1 MVLHDRRFLRVL
13 VVADDP
19 LVRSILEARVT
30 SEGHS
35 LSSDDADVAVVD
47 LVGATFEKLRIPVVA
62 LAPDRKTGDAAW
74 SAGARAVVARTVE
87 AETLSAAIFAANAGL
102 VTVDPDLVVLAPRIT
117 IDPRDSEELTPREI
131 DVLQHLAAGLSNKE
145 IAVRLGI
152 SDHTV
157 KFHVNAVLTKLNADS
172 RTEAVVR
179 GVRLGYV
186 IL

>member
-1 MVLHDRRFLRVL
+1 MVARVLRVL

-35 LSSDDADVAVVD
+35 ITTGEADVAVVD
-47 LVGATFEKLRIPVVA
+47 LVGATFDKLRIPVVA
-62 LAPDRKTGDAAW
+62 LAPDRKSGGAAW

-87 AETLSAAIFAANAGL
+87 AETLSAAILAASAGL
-102 VTVDPDLVVLAPRIT
+102 LTVDPELVALAPRVV

-131 DVLQHLAAGLSNKE
+131 DVLQHLASGLSNKE

-157 KFHVNAVLTKLNADS
+157 KFHVNALLTKLCADS

>member
-1 MVLHDRRFLRVL
+1 VVARVLRVL

-35 LSSDDADVAVVD
+35 VTTGTGGEADVAVVD
-47 LVGATFEKLRIPVVA
+47 LVGATFDKLRIPVVA
-62 LAPDRKTGDAAW
+62 LAPDRKSGDAAW

-87 AETLSAAIFAANAGL
+87 AETLSAAIFAASAGL
-102 VTVDPDLVVLAPRIT
+102 LTVDPELVVLAPRVV
-117 IDPRDSEELTPREI
+117 IDPREI
-131 DVLQHLAAGLSNKE
+131 DVLQHLASGLSNKE

-157 KFHVNAVLTKLNADS
+157 KFHVNALLTKLCADS

>member
-1 MVLHDRRFLRVL
+1 VVARVVRVL

-19 LVRSILEARVT
+19 LVRSILEQRVV
-30 SEGHS
+30 SEGHAIA
-35 LSSDDADVAVVD
+35 DRDADVAVVD
-47 LVGATFEKLRIPVVA
+47 LVGATFDKLRIPVVA
-62 LAPDRKTGDAAW
+62 LAADRRSGDAAF
-74 SAGARAVVARTVE
+74 SAGARAVLSRTVE
-87 AETLSAAIFAANAGL
+87 SDTLSAAILAASAGL
-102 VTVDPDLVVLAPRIT
+102 TTVDPELVGLTPRVV
-117 IDPRDSEELTPREI
+117 IDPRESEELTPREI
-131 DVLQHLAAGLSNKE
+131 EVLQHLASGLSNKE

-157 KFHVNAVLTKLNADS
+157 KFHVNAVLSKLSADS